1 VKKLIRQAF
10 ESVHQGYS
18 ADRVVADPDL
28 NQSFIAACRSLG
40 IDAPI
45 SELNASLL
53 NARKASLLTGIETT
67 RRTEFS
73 DLDEYQFASEIAAR
87 FLEHRSQVTL
97 DQILCD
103 PSLAAEFDSLAAQI
117 TPGFSS
123 LQYRWAA
130 LNLRKLKLLRPELL
144 AHVVVPT
151 AVQVAHV
158 DGLDL
163 ENLPVEQGIYIFFNS
178 TDTLYVGECDNLRL
192 RIKKHLFHS
201 DIRTVAHHF
210 WKHGTSD
217 LLLEIRVLPSSTS
230 TRIRR
235 ALEAELIASRRATF
249 NIKRC

>member
-10 ESVHQGYS
+10 ESVHQSYS
-18 ADRVVADPDL
+18 ADRVVADPEL

-40 IDAPI
+40 IDAPVF
-45 SELNASLL
+45 ELNSSLL
-53 NARKASLLTGIETT
+53 NARKASLLTGIKTK

-103 PSLAAEFDSLAAQI
+103 PALAADFDSLAAQI

-130 LNLRKLKLLRPELL
+130 LNLRKLKRLRPELL
-144 AHVVVPT
+144 AHVVTPT
-151 AVQVAHV
+151 AVQMGHIE
-158 DGLDL
+158 DLDL
-163 ENLPVEQGIYIFFNS
+163 EKLPLEQGIYIFFS
-178 TDTLYVGECDNLRL
+178 PDETLYVGECENLRL
-192 RIKKHLFHS
+192 RIRKHLDHS
-201 DIRTVAHHF
+201 DIRAVAHHF
-210 WKHGTSD
+210 WKHGTND
-217 LLLEIRVLPSSTS
+217 VLLEIHVLPSSTTS
-230 TRIRR
+230 RVRR

-249 NIKRC
+249 NIKRL